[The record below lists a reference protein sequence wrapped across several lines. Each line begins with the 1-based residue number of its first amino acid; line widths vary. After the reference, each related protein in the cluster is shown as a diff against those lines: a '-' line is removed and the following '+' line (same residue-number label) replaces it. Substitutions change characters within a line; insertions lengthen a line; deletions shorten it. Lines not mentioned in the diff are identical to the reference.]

1 MARQTSN
8 TSEVSSFSEFADV
21 KEALKGKYSKFEG
34 YDVNFVVVKSVGFL
48 SVPTLENSKTVKF
61 ELPSHYPF
69 VAFIGSSEGTRTQT
83 VGKDENLEL
92 EMDAGESLFVFFN
105 LKE

>member
-1 MARQTSN
+1 MQDAAEEARAETQHVAVVAT
-8 TSEVSSFSEFADV
+8 ERI
-21 KEALKGKYSKFEG
+21 AL
-34 YDVNFVVVKSVGFL
+34 VAVVVVKSVGFL
-48 SVPTLENSKTVKF
+48 SVPTLEKSKTVKF